1 MDSNNIERINYVF
14 RNYPLVSPI
23 MLILSIA
30 IVGFAILDE
39 QALGYVF
46 IVIGCIG
53 YIYVLARYVI
63 IGYRLFSGFNVQ
75 KEKRTSLLVTI
86 DLKFAEFLMIGG
98 IITGM
103 YFTDTTPGRT
113 RFIQHNEFSANANPF
128 EAWAYIVSFTVF
140 VLFSTGFASV
150 VEAHLAIAI
159 ILTVG
164 VIVSKLSELII
175 LTTVVEYWANSRK
188 TQQHRKRRK
197 KQPQKIKN
205 FNDHARI

>member
-23 MLILSIA
+23 MLILSVV
-30 IVGFAILDE
+30 IVAFAMLDE

-53 YIYVLARYVI
+53 YIYVLIRYII
-63 IGYRLFSGFNVQ
+63 IGYRLFSGFGVPRR
-75 KEKRTSLLVTI
+75 KRTSILAVI

-98 IITGM
+98 LIAGM
-103 YFTDTTPGRT
+103 YFTDTTTGRT
-113 RFIQHNEFSANANPF
+113 RFIKHNEFSANANPF

-188 TQQHRKRRK
+188 PQQRKRRK
-197 KQPQKIKN
+197 QQLQT
-205 FNDHARI
+205 